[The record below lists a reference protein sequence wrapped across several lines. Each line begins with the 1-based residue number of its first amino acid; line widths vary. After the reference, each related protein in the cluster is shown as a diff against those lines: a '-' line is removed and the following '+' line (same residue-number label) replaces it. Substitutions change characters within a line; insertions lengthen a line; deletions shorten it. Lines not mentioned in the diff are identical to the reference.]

1 MSQHTSKQSVLFE
14 NLSTKAMIATF
25 EQDHAGS
32 DGAAVLRKAE
42 VLNAPVKEEEGKAF
56 TG

>member
-14 NLSTKAMIATF
+14 NLSTKAMMAPF

-42 VLNAPVKEEEGKAF
+42 VLNAPVKAEEGKAF